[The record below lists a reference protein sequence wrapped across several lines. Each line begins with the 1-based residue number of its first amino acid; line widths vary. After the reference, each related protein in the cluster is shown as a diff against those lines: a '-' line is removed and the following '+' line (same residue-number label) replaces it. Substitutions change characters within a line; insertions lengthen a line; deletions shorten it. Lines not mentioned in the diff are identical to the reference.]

1 MSLARSSE
9 DMQSRF
15 LGGARTKMEQSI
27 GSAQT
32 LGAHLGEKMDSSE
45 SRLGSAVSTNLFGL
59 VSQTLKSLLPSTN
72 CSLSELFAS
81 RSLIL

>member
-15 LGGARTKMEQSI
+15 LGGAGTKMEQSI
-27 GSAQT
+27 GSVQT
-32 LGAHLGEKMDSSE
+32 HGAHLGEKMDSSE
-45 SRLGSAVSTNLFGL
+45 SMLGSAVSTNPFGL
-59 VSQTLKSLLPSTN
+59 VSQTLNSLLPSTN